1 MKNLYNDGLAIP
13 SKLLNLQ
20 RHWYEEHL
28 GKGIDLTKRIENKRM
43 LLDNSNV

>member
-20 RHWYEEHL
+20 RHWCEEHL